1 MSLQADLE
9 ALKKGEE
16 DYQAKRKAKLAEEKR
31 KRDREA
37 KDHRRKLAAKQEKL
51 YAEYAKQV
59 IPIMGALCKRD
70 GVDYTTMSPDQ
81 VMATPTKTSDDGVD
95 YKAIVEALGRRDA
108 VDYTGLQL
116 GAIERGEQVGV
127 EEDRTAG
134 LIVDDFDKIFFNG
147 AVGAGLRTAY
157 TSQPEEYHK
166 LYKVLYDYVHG
177 KRSDAEQAPER

>member
-1 MSLQADLE
+1 MSLQDDLE
-9 ALKKGEE
+9 ALEKGEE

-70 GVDYTTMSPDQ
+70 GVDYTTMTSDQ
-81 VMATPTKTSDDGVD
+81 VMATPAKAETNGVD
-95 YKAIVEALGRRDA
+95 YKAIVEALGKRDA

-116 GAIERGEQVGV
+116 DAIERGEQVVV

-134 LIVDDFDKIFFNG
+134 LALGELSKLFKVDLRELYAQSPERFHKI
-147 AVGAGLRTAY
+147 
-157 TSQPEEYHK
+157 
-166 LYKVLYDYVHG
+166 LYDTLNAIHPA
-177 KRSDAEQAPER
+177 SNQDAGN